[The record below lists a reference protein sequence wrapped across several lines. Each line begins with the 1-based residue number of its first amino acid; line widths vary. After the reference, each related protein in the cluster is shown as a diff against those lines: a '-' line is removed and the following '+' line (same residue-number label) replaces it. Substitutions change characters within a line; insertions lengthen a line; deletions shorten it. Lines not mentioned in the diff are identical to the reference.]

1 MRRVYFGRAS
11 QQTLY
16 HPPGELLPPPVPW
29 PNEEAPV
36 VVNAPP
42 RVAAKILKDRL
53 SIAEFFE
60 AVDAALAGKALL
72 DPRVD
77 AYRAQLYN
85 EFQEAALSSEL
96 TKMTLG

>member
-77 AYRAQLYN
+77 ACRAQLYN
-85 EFQEAALSSEL
+85 DFQEAALSSEL